1 MSSNFQTVT
10 YQASQRPTGSVLESW
25 VYSTAECGWASSV
38 LGAAVA
44 VVLIKD
50 DEKVWL
56 SVVAVTLEDVF
67 NNVGFV
73 ELNGITAS
81 VSKAI
86 YYTSWVGL

>member
-1 MSSNFQTVT
+1 
-10 YQASQRPTGSVLESW
+10 
-25 VYSTAECGWASSV
+25 
-38 LGAAVA
+38 
-44 VVLIKD
+44 VLIKD

-73 ELNGITAS
+73 ELNGIAAS

-86 YYTSWVGL
+86 SYTSWVGL